1 MFELAGG
8 KRTLPAY
15 SFAYLLRYAN
25 VEDFLLGLQHFF
37 FFFFSNSTS
46 VLWREV
52 PSSSPLSA
60 WRMEHHKPPGATKE
74 QIQCPE
80 TDPKLTE
87 LRCYCARPRYKR
99 STNTSPRRTHGHTL
113 TLLPLRVGE
122 REKGLTFIDWAFRRR
137 QRQIDWIILINIQLI
152 DDLLSKQSFVL
163 CIYNIMLVSR
173 SSNIIVI

>member
-1 MFELAGG
+1 MILSSWLRHVWTGRREENPSSLFICIS
-8 KRTLPAY
+8 PAVCKCGR
-15 SFAYLLRYAN
+15 FPFGVAA
-25 VEDFLLGLQHFF
+25 FF

-99 STNTSPRRTHGHTL
+99 STNTSPRHTHGHTL

-137 QRQIDWIILINIQLI
+137 QRQIDWIILINI
-152 DDLLSKQSFVL
+152 
-163 CIYNIMLVSR
+163 
-173 SSNIIVI
+173 